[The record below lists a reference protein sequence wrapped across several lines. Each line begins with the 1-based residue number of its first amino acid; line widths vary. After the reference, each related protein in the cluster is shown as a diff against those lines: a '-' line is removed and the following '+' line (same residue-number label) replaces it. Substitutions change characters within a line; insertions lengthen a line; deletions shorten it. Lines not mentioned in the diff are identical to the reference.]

1 MIVHPVSTLVIDT
14 DGSTLALSNISF
26 SILANQAGIPSTPI
40 SNVPSGNVPSAPN
53 APRAPL
59 SLVLP
64 VAPLSGP
71 SNNVS
76 IGSCAAISYVLVLIV
91 GAFYLA

>member
-1 MIVHPVSTLVIDT
+1 MIALPVSTLVIDT
-14 DGSTLALSNISF
+14 NDSNLALSNISF
-26 SILANQAGIPSTPI
+26 SILANQADIPSTPI
-40 SNVPSGNVPSAPN
+40 GNVPSGNVPSAPN

-64 VAPLSGP
+64 VAPLSAP

-76 IGSCAAISYVLVLIV
+76 IGSCAAISYVLALIIS
-91 GAFYLA
+91 AFYLV